1 MPPASAIGLNFNKPH
16 LRSSSVL
23 YHSSRNN
30 ENSARFIAWS
40 LYCLLAYPLYLSIF
54 IPETGVVSI
63 KRLGSL
69 IILNC
74 GLLCL
79 CYAGVIEYRKKASF
93 SLSKTTRVL
102 LFIIISWGL
111 ITIVRSLQ
119 LNIRNITW
127 LFGYPL
133 AGGAWIIP
141 VAAIVGTQKSCWEYL
156 GRIFFTHTTLGVFI
170 QCLNLGTLIGTGSA
184 LIWVY
189 PGTLAYATPIL
200 LFTWHKNKAYITLI
214 SFSGLF
220 LYCIDS
226 MVQLVRSGVGLS
238 IYYMFCFFCIVL
250 LSKCSVRQRMRIII
264 PIIFIVLPLFFLCIM
279 LIPTD
284 TVRIKAEAFSEKFLL
299 DTRSAGLLEF
309 IEQTSGKELII
320 GRGALGRY
328 YSYYFEAFEPDG
340 RVNIECGYLQIVH
353 KSGLVMLMPFLILT
367 ISAVIQGLF
376 DSKNNLTKAA
386 ALIVLGRLLYMIVH
400 GLPSVDPTYV
410 LFWLAV
416 GACLNKKLRY
426 ADVNLFNNNRTAV
439 SRKML

>member
-1 MPPASAIGLNFNKPH
+1 M
-16 LRSSSVL
+16 
-23 YHSSRNN
+23 
-30 ENSARFIAWS
+30 
-40 LYCLLAYPLYLSIF
+40 
-54 IPETGVVSI
+54 
-63 KRLGSL
+63 
-69 IILNC
+69 
-74 GLLCL
+74 
-79 CYAGVIEYRKKASF
+79 
-93 SLSKTTRVL
+93 

-111 ITIVRSLQ
+111 ITIIRSLQ
-119 LNIRNITW
+119 PNIRTLTW

-141 VAAIVGTQKSCWEYL
+141 VVAIVGTQKSCWEYL

-189 PGTLAYATPIL
+189 PGILAYATPIL
-200 LFTWHKNKAYITLI
+200 LFTWHKNKTYITLI
-214 SFSGLF
+214 SFSGLL

-238 IYYMFCFFCIVL
+238 IYYMFCFFCIIL
-250 LSKCSVRQRMRIII
+250 LSKCSVQQKMKVII
-264 PIIFIVLPLFFLCIM
+264 PIIFVVLPLFLLCIM

-284 TVRIKAEAFSEKFLL
+284 TVRIQAEAFSEKFLL
-299 DTRSAGLLEF
+299 DTHSAGLLEF

-328 YSYYFEAFEPDG
+328 YSYYFEAFEPEG

-353 KSGLVMLMPFLILT
+353 KGGLVMLIPFLLLT
-367 ISAVIQGLF
+367 IPAAYLGIF
-376 DSKNNLTKAA
+376 DSKNHLTIAA
-386 ALIVLGRLLYMIVH
+386 GLLVLGQLLYMLVH
-400 GLPSVDPTYV
+400 GMPSADPTYV

-426 ADVNLFNNNRTAV
+426 ADVNLFSNNRTAV
-439 SRKML
+439 SGKIL